1 MPAPLKNRPIAT
13 WNAGDTVQGFAY
25 LKRKEIRQ
33 DRSGRDYLDLELA
46 DASGSI
52 LGRAWS
58 DSSALTNDFAPR
70 GYVKFRGQVQSYREQ
85 LQIKVDQCRQ
95 ATESDRGEGFD
106 ESALVPS
113 TKFDLAALERR
124 LRQILA
130 EEVERPVLKRLAEE
144 TLAIHGAKLRV
155 HPAAK
160 GIHHAFR
167 GGLLEHVVSM
177 LELALRYADNYVELD
192 RDLLILGVLFHDL
205 GKILELGAMPDND
218 YTPVGRL
225 VGHVVLGRDLLRER
239 AQAIPGFPA
248 DLLLQLEHLVLSH
261 QGRKEFASPVEP
273 MTPEALVLHSIDD
286 IDSKLAVLRGLKETG
301 TGFVWARSLDR
312 FVWLGE
318 SPGEGEVLAAAG
330 GEEATSPSDAG
341 PVEDGAA
348 EGEAPAARLDQ
359 KTIW

>member
-13 WNAGDTVQGFAY
+13 WSAGDTVQGFAY
-25 LKRKEIRQ
+25 LKRREVRQ

-46 DASGSI
+46 DSSGSI

-58 DSSALTNDFAPR
+58 DSSALSNDFAAR
-70 GYVKFRGQVQSYREQ
+70 GYVKFRGQVQSYRDQ
-85 LQIKVDQCRQ
+85 LQLKVDQCRQ
-95 ATESDRGEGFD
+95 AIEEDRRDGFD
-106 ESALVPS
+106 EAALVPS
-113 TKFDLAALERR
+113 TKYDLADLEKR
-124 LRQILA
+124 LRAILDGA
-130 EEVERPVLKRLAEE
+130 VERPVLHRLAAE
-144 TLAIHGAKLRV
+144 TLAVHGPALLV

-177 LELALRYADNYVELD
+177 LELALHFAAHYRELD
-192 RDLLILGVLFHDL
+192 RDLLLVGVLFHDL
-205 GKILELGAMPDND
+205 GKIQELGAMPDND

-239 AQAIPGFPA
+239 AAAIPDFPA

-273 MTPEALVLHSIDD
+273 MTAEALALHAIDD
-286 IDSKLAVLRGLKETG
+286 IDSKLAVLRALKEQG
-301 TGFVWARSLDR
+301 RGFVWARSLER

-318 SPGEGEVLAAAG
+318 GSEPAEAAA
-330 GEEATSPSDAG
+330 
-341 PVEDGAA
+341 EDPGQPAA
-348 EGEAPAARLDQ
+348 EGAAGSAPALDQ
-359 KTIW
+359 KRIW